1 MQLVAT
7 RLALIDPDNAQW
19 AVSWAY
25 AARRVDSID
34 AARLILLNAVER
46 SPALAIFH
54 YNLACYEC
62 QLGNVEE
69 AKCRLKRAFELDP
82 RYRLKALDEEDL
94 ESVWAEL

>member
-34 AARLILLNAVER
+34 AARLILLNTVER
-46 SPALAIFH
+46 SPEVAIFH

-62 QLGNVEE
+62 QLGSLEE
-69 AKCRLKRAFELDP
+69 AKCRLKRAFELSRCID
-82 RYRLKALDEEDL
+82 
-94 ESVWAEL
+94 